1 MSKTPLYIDNL
12 QYANWSPALFE
23 EMAQAHL
30 AAVHVTICYHE
41 NFRQT
46 VENMI
51 SWNRYI
57 EAYPDRL
64 MFGRTGADVRTAH
77 ASGKTAIFTDFK
89 IVPRWKMILA

>member
-1 MSKTPLYIDNL
+1 MSKKPLYIDNL
-12 QYANWSPALFE
+12 QYANWSPALFD

-57 EAYPDRL
+57 EAHPDRL
-64 MFGRTGADVRTAH
+64 MFGRTGGCSHRPCKRAYRNFLWFPELRTY
-77 ASGKTAIFTDFK
+77 G
-89 IVPRWKMILA
+89 R

>member
-51 SWNRYI
+51 MESLYRS
-57 EAYPDRL
+57 L
-64 MFGRTGADVRTAH
+64 SGQADVWSDRRMCTALP
-77 ASGKTAIFTDFK
+77 AARQLFFTDFK